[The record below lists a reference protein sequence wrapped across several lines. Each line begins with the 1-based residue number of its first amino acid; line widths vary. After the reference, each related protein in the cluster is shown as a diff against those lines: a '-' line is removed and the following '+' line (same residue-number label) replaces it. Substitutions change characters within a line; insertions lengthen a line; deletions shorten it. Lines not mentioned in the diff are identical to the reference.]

1 MSIIYTNNPYLYTQK
16 TIPFTQTNR
25 INMGLLI
32 YKASA
37 GSGKTFT
44 LAVEYI
50 KHLIRN
56 PRAYRQ
62 ILAVTFTNKATTE
75 MKERILQQ
83 LNGIRLGDPASDSYA
98 NRILTDLQQEPD
110 GGKWTKQK
118 VQEQANIAL
127 HYMLHDYNRFRV
139 ETIDSF
145 FQSVMRNLARELE
158 QSPNLNIELNNKEVV
173 ADAVESMMEKLTPT
187 SPLLKWLLDYI
198 EERINSNQRWNTTRE
213 LKEFSNHIF
222 NEQFIEQGDELRNEL
237 KNLEGMK
244 QFIGLLQSTEKE
256 VMEKMLAFANQFF
269 EILDKHELTVNDF
282 SYKTTGASS
291 YFIKLQNGDI
301 SHKILT
307 KRVVDGMLSADGW
320 VGKSSKEYK
329 KIFNLAEKELMP
341 LLNAA
346 EKERKQSLN
355 TINSCRKSLKNLHKL
370 QLLNHIN
377 EEVSTLNSEKN
388 RFLLSDTNTL
398 LHKLINEG
406 DSSFIFEKMG
416 TQISN
421 IMIDEFQDTS
431 RMQWDNFRLLL
442 LEGLSQGAESLIVGD
457 VKQSIYRWRNGDW
470 GILNNLGRKNPAQ
483 PSPLNKYPIKVETLK
498 TNRRSEKRIIDFNN
512 ELFSELVNLLNA
524 RRLSDLNEECLEIKN
539 AYADVRQESP
549 KATEAGYVKVTF
561 PDENTASER
570 EEAILESIGDEVER
584 MMEMGIKPE
593 QMAILVRQNK
603 QIAPIANYL
612 SAYLNVMVV
621 SDEAFRL
628 DASPAI
634 NMLIDALRYLADGE
648 DKISLRNLASNY
660 QRYIA
665 NETPSEEQLRTAPQS
680 LLPQAFETD
689 RTALGFM
696 PLYELLE
703 AIYSTLK
710 LNKIANQESYLFT
723 FFDHVSEYVQ
733 KEAADIT
740 HFLQHWDETLCSKT
754 IQSGNAKGIRAYTIH
769 KSKGLQFHTVLLP
782 YCNWSLETE
791 HQHLMW
797 CKPPTA
803 PYNTY
808 SLLPIDY
815 DQTMADSI
823 YRKEYQTEQLQLW
836 VDSLNTLYVALTR
849 AEKNLF
855 IWGMDCKDK
864 RIDSLLRA
872 ALEKVSKTL
881 GGNLYTNEYEYGTLY
896 CEQPQQARQAVGINR
911 LVFKS
916 EKLPV
921 QMEALSQRIEF
932 KQSNESS
939 TFIAG
944 KSEATSW
951 RRFINRGNLL
961 HYIFSQIATKED
973 AESIIGR
980 LLFDGTISADM
991 EAEVC
996 SLVTEALSHP
1006 LVSNWYD
1013 GSWKLLNE
1021 RDIIWME
1028 NGKLCNRRPDRV
1040 MMLGDKVVVVDF
1052 KFGEPRKAHHKQV
1065 KSYLA
1070 LLQRMGHKAENISG
1084 YLWYVEKGEVENI
1097 GQLDD

>member
-1 MSIIYTNNPYLYTQK
+1 
-16 TIPFTQTNR
+16 
-25 INMGLLI
+25 MGLLI

-62 ILAVTFTNKATTE
+62 ILAVTFTNKATAE

-98 NRILTDLQQEPD
+98 HRILSDLQQQPD
-110 GGKWTKQK
+110 GAGWTMQK
-118 VQEQANIAL
+118 VQERANIAL

-158 QSPNLNIELNNKEVV
+158 QSPNLNIELNTQEVV

-198 EERINSNQRWNTTRE
+198 EERISNNQRWNTTRE
-213 LKEFSNHIF
+213 LKDFGKHIF
-222 NEQFIEQGDELRNEL
+222 NEQFIEQGNELRNEL
-237 KNLEGMK
+237 KSLEGMR
-244 QFIGLLQSTEKE
+244 QFIALLQATEKE
-256 VMEKMLAFANQFF
+256 AMEKMGNYATQFF
-269 EILDKHELTVNDF
+269 ELLDKHGLEVDDF
-282 SYKTTGASS
+282 LYKASGVPG

-301 SHKILT
+301 SNKILT
-307 KRVVDGMLSADGW
+307 KRVQDGMLGTEIW
-320 VGKSSKEYK
+320 VNKKNTTVTTIVKE
-329 KIFNLAEKELMP
+329 ELMP

-346 EKERKQSLN
+346 ESERKQHLIA
-355 TINSCRKSLKNLHKL
+355 INSCRKSLKNLHKL
-370 QLLNHIN
+370 QLLNYIN

-388 RFLLSDTNTL
+388 RFLLTDTNAL

-406 DSSFIFEKMG
+406 DSSFIFEKLG

-470 GILNNLGRKNPAQ
+470 GILNNLGRKNPEQ
-483 PSPLNKYPIKVETLK
+483 PSPLDKYPIRVETLK
-498 TNRRSEKRIIDFNN
+498 TNRRSEKNIIDFNN
-512 ELFSELVNLLNA
+512 ELFSELVNLLNVK
-524 RRLSDLNEECLEIKN
+524 RLSELNEECLELKN
-539 AYADVRQESP
+539 AYADVRQLSP
-549 KATEAGYVKVTF
+549 KETKAGYVKVMF
-561 PDENTASER
+561 PDADTASER
-570 EEAILESIGDEVER
+570 EEAILESIGNEVKQLLAK
-584 MMEMGIKPE
+584 GIEPE
-593 QMAILVRQNK
+593 QMAILVRKNK

-612 SAYLNVMVV
+612 AEQLGVVVV

-628 DASPAI
+628 DASTTI
-634 NMLIDALRYLADGE
+634 NMLIDALRYLADNQ
-648 DKISLRNLASNY
+648 DKIALRNLASNY
-660 QRYIA
+660 SSHIA
-665 NETPSEEQLRTAPQS
+665 HQIASEEQLRTSPLQ
-680 LLPQAFETD
+680 LLPEAFGTQQT
-689 RTALGFM
+689 RMGFM

-703 AIYSTLK
+703 ELYILLE
-710 LNKIANQESYLFT
+710 LNKIEGQESYLFA
-723 FFDHVSEYVQ
+723 FFDHVSEYLQ

-754 IQSGNAKGIRAYTIH
+754 IQSGSAKGIRAYTIH

-782 YCNWSLETE
+782 YCNWSMETE
-791 HQHLMW
+791 HQHLTW

-815 DQTMADSI
+815 DLTMADTI
-823 YRKEYQTEQLQLW
+823 YRKDYQTEQLQLW

-855 IWGMDCKDK
+855 IWGLDCKTNH
-864 RIDSLLRA
+864 IDSLLRA
-872 ALEKVSKTL
+872 ALVKIEKSL
-881 GGNLYTNEYEYGTLY
+881 GGTLYSDEYTYGELY
-896 CEQPQQARQAVGINR
+896 CEQPAGKQQAANINR
-911 LVFKS
+911 LVFTS
-916 EKLPV
+916 QKLPAK
-921 QMEALSQRIEF
+921 MEALRHRIEF
-932 KQSNESS
+932 KQSNESA

-944 KSEATSW
+944 KSESTSW

-961 HYIFSQIATKED
+961 HYIFAQIATRED
-973 AESIIGR
+973 ADEVISR
-980 LLFDGTISADM
+980 LLFDGTIDVEMEQEVRTLVAD
-991 EAEVC
+991 
-996 SLVTEALSHP
+996 ALSHP
-1006 LVSNWYD
+1006 QVSSWYD

-1028 NGKLCNRRPDRV
+1028 NGELRNRRPDRV
-1040 MMLGDKVVVVDF
+1040 MMHADKVVVVDF

-1065 KSYLA
+1065 KGYLS
-1070 LLQRMGHKAENISG
+1070 LLQRMGHKAENTCG
-1084 YLWYVEKGEVENI
+1084 YLWYVEKGEVEEI
-1097 GQLDD
+1097 KS

>member
-1 MSIIYTNNPYLYTQK
+1 
-16 TIPFTQTNR
+16 
-25 INMGLLI
+25 MGLLI

-62 ILAVTFTNKATTE
+62 ILAVTFTNKATAE

-98 NRILTDLQQEPD
+98 HHILSDLQQQPD
-110 GGKWTKQK
+110 GAGWTMQK
-118 VQEQANIAL
+118 VQERANIAL

-158 QSPNLNIELNNKEVV
+158 QSPNLNIELNTQEVV

-198 EERINSNQRWNTTRE
+198 EERISNNQRWNTTRE
-213 LKEFSNHIF
+213 LKDFGKHIF
-222 NEQFIEQGDELRNEL
+222 NEQFIEQGNELRNEL
-237 KNLEGMK
+237 KSLEGMR
-244 QFIGLLQSTEKE
+244 QFIALLQATEKE
-256 VMEKMLAFANQFF
+256 AMEKMGNYATQFF
-269 EILDKHELTVNDF
+269 ELLDKHGLAVDDF
-282 SYKTTGASS
+282 LYKASGVPG

-301 SHKILT
+301 SNKILT
-307 KRVVDGMLSADGW
+307 KRVQDGMLGTEIW
-320 VGKSSKEYK
+320 VNKKNTTVTTIVKE
-329 KIFNLAEKELMP
+329 ELMP

-346 EKERKQSLN
+346 ESERKQHLIA
-355 TINSCRKSLKNLHKL
+355 INSCRKSLKNLHKL
-370 QLLNHIN
+370 QLLNYIN

-388 RFLLSDTNTL
+388 RFLLTDTNAL

-406 DSSFIFEKMG
+406 DSSFIFEKLG

-470 GILNNLGRKNPAQ
+470 GILNNLGRKNPEQ
-483 PSPLNKYPIKVETLK
+483 PSPLDKYPIRVETLK
-498 TNRRSEKRIIDFNN
+498 TNRRSEKNIIDFNN
-512 ELFSELVNLLNA
+512 ELFSELVNLLNVK
-524 RRLSDLNEECLEIKN
+524 RLSELNEECLELKN
-539 AYADVRQESP
+539 AYADVRQLSP
-549 KATEAGYVKVTF
+549 KETKAGYVKVMF
-561 PDENTASER
+561 PDADTATER
-570 EEAILESIGDEVER
+570 EEAILESIGNEVEQLLAK
-584 MMEMGIKPE
+584 GIEPE
-593 QMAILVRQNK
+593 QMAILVRKNK

-612 SAYLNVMVV
+612 AEQLGVVVV

-628 DASPAI
+628 DASTTI
-634 NMLIDALRYLADGE
+634 NMLIDALRYLADNQ
-648 DKISLRNLASNY
+648 DKIALRNLASNY
-660 QRYIA
+660 SSHIA
-665 NETPSEEQLRTAPQS
+665 HQIASEEQLRTSPLQ
-680 LLPQAFETD
+680 LLPEAFGTQQT
-689 RTALGFM
+689 RMGFM

-703 AIYSTLK
+703 ELYILLE
-710 LNKIANQESYLFT
+710 LNKIEGQESYLFA
-723 FFDHVSEYVQ
+723 FFDHVSEYLQ

-754 IQSGNAKGIRAYTIH
+754 IQSGSAKGIRAYTIH

-782 YCNWSLETE
+782 YCNWSMETE
-791 HQHLMW
+791 HQHLTW

-815 DQTMADSI
+815 DLTMADTI
-823 YRKEYQTEQLQLW
+823 YRKDYQTEQLQLW

-855 IWGMDCKDK
+855 IWGLDCKTNH
-864 RIDSLLRA
+864 IDSLLRA
-872 ALEKVSKTL
+872 ALVKIEKSL
-881 GGNLYTNEYEYGTLY
+881 GGTLYSDEYTYGELY
-896 CEQPQQARQAVGINR
+896 CEQPAGKQQAVNINR
-911 LVFKS
+911 LVFTS
-916 EKLPV
+916 QKLPAK
-921 QMEALSQRIEF
+921 MEALRHRIEF
-932 KQSNESS
+932 KQSNESA

-944 KSEATSW
+944 KSESTSW

-961 HYIFSQIATKED
+961 HYIFAQIATRED
-973 AESIIGR
+973 ADEVISR
-980 LLFDGTISADM
+980 LLFDGTIDVEMEQEVRTLVAD
-991 EAEVC
+991 
-996 SLVTEALSHP
+996 ALSHP
-1006 LVSNWYD
+1006 QVSSWYD

-1021 RDIIWME
+1021 RDIIWIE
-1028 NGKLCNRRPDRV
+1028 NGELRNRRPDRV
-1040 MMLGDKVVVVDF
+1040 MMHADKVVVVDF

-1065 KSYLA
+1065 KGYLS
-1070 LLQRMGHKAENISG
+1070 LLQRMGHKAENTSG
-1084 YLWYVEKGEVENI
+1084 YLWYVEKGEVEEI
-1097 GQLDD
+1097 KS

>member
-1 MSIIYTNNPYLYTQK
+1 
-16 TIPFTQTNR
+16 
-25 INMGLLI
+25 MGLLI

-83 LNGIRLGDPASDSYA
+83 LNGIRLNDPASESYA
-98 NRILTDLQQEPD
+98 NRILSDLQKQPD
-110 GGKWTKQK
+110 GAQWTKQK
-118 VQEQANIAL
+118 VQERANIAL
-127 HYMLHDYNRFRV
+127 HYMLHDYNRFRI

-158 QSPNLNIELNNKEVV
+158 QSPNLNIELNTQEVI
-173 ADAVESMMEKLTPT
+173 AKAVESMMEKLTPT

-198 EERINSNQRWNTTRE
+198 EERISNNQRWNTTRE
-213 LKEFSNHIF
+213 LKEFSKHIF
-222 NEQFIEQGDELRNEL
+222 NEQFIEQGNELRNEL
-237 KNLEGMK
+237 KNLEGMR
-244 QFIGLLQSTEKE
+244 QFIDLLQSTEKKA
-256 VMEKMLAFANQFF
+256 MEKMTNYANQFF
-269 EILDKHELTVNDF
+269 ELLDKHGLTVDDF
-282 SYKTTGASS
+282 LYKTSGVPS

-301 SHKILT
+301 SNKILT
-307 KRVVDGMLSADGW
+307 KRVQEGMLGTDIW
-320 VGKSSKEYK
+320 VNK
-329 KIFNLAEKELMP
+329 KNTKVTTIVAEELMP

-346 EKERKQSLN
+346 EQTRKQSLIN
-355 TINSCRKSLKNLHKL
+355 VNSCRKSLKNLHKL
-370 QLLNHIN
+370 QLLNYIN
-377 EEVSTLNSEKN
+377 EEVSILNSEKN
-388 RFLLSDTNTL
+388 RFLLSDTNAL

-406 DSSFIFEKMG
+406 DSSFIFEKLG

-470 GILNNLGRKNPAQ
+470 GILNNLGRKNPEHQSA
-483 PSPLNKYPIKVETLK
+483 LDKYPIKVETLK
-498 TNRRSEKRIIDFNN
+498 TNRRSEKNIIDFNN
-512 ELFSELVNLLNA
+512 ELFEELVKLLNA
-524 RRLSDLNEECLEIKN
+524 RRLNELNEECLELKN
-539 AYADVRQESP
+539 AYADVRQLSP
-549 KATEAGYVKVTF
+549 KEEQAGYVKVMF
-561 PDENTASER
+561 PEKDSASER
-570 EEAILESIGDEVER
+570 EDAILESIGDEVEQ
-584 MMEMGIKPE
+584 MIKKGIEPE

-612 SAYLNVMVV
+612 SERLGIVVV

-628 DASPAI
+628 DASTSI
-634 NMLIDALRYLADGE
+634 NMLIDALRYLADNQ
-648 DKISLRNLASNY
+648 DKIALRSLASNY
-660 QRYIA
+660 YLYIA
-665 NETPSEEQLRTAPQS
+665 NQIATEEQLRTSPLQ
-680 LLPQAFETD
+680 LLPEAFSTQQM
-689 RTALGFM
+689 RMGFM

-703 AIYSTLK
+703 ELYILLE
-710 LNKIANQESYLFT
+710 LNKIEGQESYLFT
-723 FFDHVSEYVQ
+723 FFDHVSEYLQ

-740 HFLQHWDETLCSKT
+740 HFLQHWDETLCNKT
-754 IQSGNAKGIRAYTIH
+754 IQSGSAKGIRAYTIH

-791 HQHLMW
+791 HQHLTW
-797 CKPPTA
+797 CKPSTA

-815 DQTMADSI
+815 DQTMADTI
-823 YRKEYQTEQLQLW
+823 YRKDYQTEQLQLW

-855 IWGMDCKDK
+855 IWGLDSKSN

-872 ALEKVSKTL
+872 ALVNINKVL
-881 GGNLYTNEYEYGTLY
+881 GGNLDTNEYKYGKLY
-896 CEQPQQARQAVGINR
+896 CEQPASRKQAENINR
-911 LVFKS
+911 LIFTSK
-916 EKLPV
+916 KLPTK
-921 QMEALSQRIEF
+921 MEALHHRIEF
-932 KQSNESS
+932 KQSNESA

-944 KSEATSW
+944 KNEATSW

-973 AESIIGR
+973 AESVISR
-980 LLFDGTISADM
+980 LLFDGTIEMNM
-991 EAEVC
+991 ETEVRT
-996 SLVTEALSHP
+996 LVGEALSHP
-1006 LVSNWYD
+1006 MVSSWYD

-1028 NGKLCNRRPDRV
+1028 NGELRNRRPDRV
-1040 MMLGDKVVVVDF
+1040 MMNGDKVVVIDF
-1052 KFGEPRKAHHKQV
+1052 KFGEPRNAHHKQV
-1065 KSYLA
+1065 KGYLS
-1070 LLQRMGHKAENISG
+1070 LLQRMGHKAENICG
-1084 YLWYVEKGEVENI
+1084 YLWYVEKGEVLVI
-1097 GQLDD
+1097 SD

>member
-1 MSIIYTNNPYLYTQK
+1 
-16 TIPFTQTNR
+16 
-25 INMGLLI
+25 MGLLI

-98 NRILTDLQQEPD
+98 NRILSDLQQESD
-110 GGKWTKQK
+110 GAKWTKQK
-118 VQEQANIAL
+118 VQERANIAL

-237 KNLEGMK
+237 KSLEEMR

-256 VMEKMLAFANQFF
+256 AMEKMLAFATQFF
-269 EILDKHELTVNDF
+269 ELLEKHGLTVDDF
-282 SYKTTGASS
+282 LYKASGVPG
-291 YFIKLQNGDI
+291 YFIKLQNGEI
-301 SHKILT
+301 SNKQLLT
-307 KRVVDGMLSADGW
+307 KRVLEGMLGTDIW
-320 VGKSSKEYK
+320 VNK
-329 KIFNLAEKELMP
+329 KNTKITQIVTNELMP

-388 RFLLSDTNTL
+388 RFLLTDTNTL

-470 GILNNLGRKNPAQ
+470 GILNNLGRKNPEQ
-483 PSPLNKYPIKVETLK
+483 KSPLDKYPIKVETLK

-524 RRLSDLNEECLEIKN
+524 KRLSELNEECLELKN

-561 PDENTASER
+561 PDKDTASER
-570 EEAILESIGDEVER
+570 EEAILESIGNEVEQLL
-584 MMEMGIKPE
+584 EKGIKPE

-612 SAYLNVMVV
+612 AEYLGVMVV

-634 NMLIDALRYLADGE
+634 NMLIDALRYLADDE
-648 DKISLRNLASNY
+648 DNISLRNLASNY
-660 QRYIA
+660 SLYIA
-665 NETPSEEQLRTAPQS
+665 NETPSEEQLRTAPLS
-680 LLPQAFETD
+680 LLPQALETN
-689 RTALGFM
+689 RTSLGFM

-703 AIYSTLK
+703 AMYSMLK
-710 LNKIANQESYLFT
+710 LNKIEGQESYLFT

-754 IQSGNAKGIRAYTIH
+754 IQSGNAKGIHAYTIH

-855 IWGMDCKDK
+855 IWGMDCKEK

-872 ALEKVSKTL
+872 ALVKVSETL

-896 CEQPQQARQAVGINR
+896 CEQPQQARQAEGINR
-911 LVFKS
+911 LVFES

-921 QMEALSQRIEF
+921 QMEALGQRIEF

-951 RRFINRGNLL
+951 HRFINRGNLL

-973 AESIIGR
+973 AESVISR

-991 EAEVC
+991 ETEVR
-996 SLVTEALSHP
+996 SLVTDALSHP
-1006 LVSNWYD
+1006 QVSNWYD

-1028 NGKLCNRRPDRV
+1028 NGELRNRRPDRV

-1065 KSYLA
+1065 KGYLS

-1084 YLWYVEKGEVENI
+1084 YLWYVEKGEVEEIKN
-1097 GQLDD
+1097 

>member
-1 MSIIYTNNPYLYTQK
+1 
-16 TIPFTQTNR
+16 
-25 INMGLLI
+25 MGLLI

-62 ILAVTFTNKATTE
+62 ILAVTFTNKATAE

-83 LNGIRLGDPASDSYA
+83 LNGIRLGDPASNSYA
-98 NRILTDLQQEPD
+98 NRILSDLQQQPD
-110 GGKWTKQK
+110 GAQWTMQK
-118 VQEQANIAL
+118 VQERANIAL

-158 QSPNLNIELNNKEVV
+158 QSPNLNIELNTQEVV

-198 EERINSNQRWNTTRE
+198 EERISNNQRWNTTRE
-213 LKEFSNHIF
+213 LKDFSKHIF
-222 NEQFIEQGDELRNEL
+222 NEQFIEQGNELRNEL
-237 KNLEGMK
+237 KSLEGMR

-256 VMEKMLAFANQFF
+256 AVEKMTDYANQFF
-269 EILDKHELTVNDF
+269 DLLDKYGLTVDDF
-282 SYKTTGASS
+282 LYKTSGVPS
-291 YFIKLQNGDI
+291 YFIKLQKGDI
-301 SHKILT
+301 SNKILT
-307 KRVVDGMLSADGW
+307 KRVQDGMLGTEIW
-320 VGKSSKEYK
+320 VNK
-329 KIFNLAEKELMP
+329 KNTKVTAIVKDELMP
-341 LLNAA
+341 LLNDA
-346 EKERKQSLN
+346 EQTRKQSLS
-355 TINSCRKSLKNLHKL
+355 TANSCRKSLKNLHKL
-370 QLLNHIN
+370 QLLNYIN

-388 RFLLSDTNTL
+388 RFLLTDTNAL
-398 LHKLINEG
+398 LHQLINEG
-406 DSSFIFEKMG
+406 DSSFIFEKLG

-470 GILNNLGRKNPAQ
+470 GILNNLGRKNTEQ
-483 PSPLNKYPIKVETLK
+483 PSALDKYPIRVETLK
-498 TNRRSEKRIIDFNN
+498 TNRRSEKNIIDFNN
-512 ELFSELVNLLNA
+512 ELFDELVNLLNV
-524 RRLSDLNEECLEIKN
+524 RRLSELNEECLELKN
-539 AYADVRQESP
+539 AYADVRQLSSKE
-549 KATEAGYVKVTF
+549 EQAGYVKVMF
-561 PDENTASER
+561 PDEDSAGER
-570 EEAILESIGDEVER
+570 EEAILESIGNEVEQ
-584 MMEMGIKPE
+584 MLAKGIKPE
-593 QMAILVRQNK
+593 QMAILVRKNK

-612 SAYLNVMVV
+612 SERLGVVVV

-628 DASPAI
+628 DASTSI
-634 NMLIDALRYLADGE
+634 NMLIDALRYLSDNQ
-648 DKISLRNLASNY
+648 DKIALRNLASTY
-660 QRYIA
+660 SLYIA
-665 NETPSEEQLRTAPQS
+665 NQIATEEQLRTSPLQLLPEAFCTQQS
-680 LLPQAFETD
+680 LMS
-689 RTALGFM
+689 FM

-703 AIYSTLK
+703 ELYILLE
-710 LNKIANQESYLFT
+710 LNKIEGQESYLFA
-723 FFDHVSEYVQ
+723 FFDHVGEYLQ

-754 IQSGNAKGIRAYTIH
+754 IQSGSAKGIRAYTIH

-791 HQHLMW
+791 HQHLTW
-797 CKPPTA
+797 CKPPIA

-815 DQTMADSI
+815 DLTMADSI
-823 YRKEYQTEQLQLW
+823 YRKDYQTEQLQLW

-855 IWGMDCKDK
+855 IWGFDSKTNH
-864 RIDSLLRA
+864 IDSLLRA
-872 ALEKVSKTL
+872 ALVKVNKTL
-881 GGNLYTNEYEYGTLY
+881 GGNLCTDEYEYGELY
-896 CEQPQQARQAVGINR
+896 CKQPASKEQAANINR
-911 LVFKS
+911 LIFTS
-916 EKLPV
+916 EKIPV
-921 QMEALSQRIEF
+921 KMEALNHRIEF
-932 KQSNESS
+932 KQSNESA

-944 KSEATSW
+944 KNEANSW

-973 AESIIGR
+973 AESVISR
-980 LLFDGTISADM
+980 LLFDGTIDIEM
-991 EAEVC
+991 EANVR
-996 SLVTEALSHP
+996 SIVTDALSHP
-1006 LVSNWYD
+1006 LVSTWYD

-1040 MMLGDKVVVVDF
+1040 MMSGDIVVVIDF
-1052 KFGEPRKAHHKQV
+1052 KFGEPRKVHHKQV
-1065 KSYLA
+1065 KGYLS
-1070 LLQRMGHKAENISG
+1070 LLQRMGHKAENLCG
-1084 YLWYVEKGEVENI
+1084 YLWYVEKGEVEEIEN
-1097 GQLDD
+1097 

>member
-1 MSIIYTNNPYLYTQK
+1 
-16 TIPFTQTNR
+16 
-25 INMGLLI
+25 MGLLI

-62 ILAVTFTNKATTE
+62 ILAVTFTNKATAE

-98 NRILTDLQQEPD
+98 HCILTDLQQQPD
-110 GGKWTKQK
+110 GAGWTMQK
-118 VQEQANIAL
+118 VQERANIAL

-158 QSPNLNIELNNKEVV
+158 QSPNLNIELNTLEVV

-198 EERINSNQRWNTTRE
+198 EERISNNQRWNTTRE
-213 LKEFSNHIF
+213 LKDFGKHIF
-222 NEQFIEQGDELRNEL
+222 NEQFIEQGNELRNEL
-237 KNLEGMK
+237 KSLEGMR
-244 QFIGLLQSTEKE
+244 QFIALLQATEKE
-256 VMEKMLAFANQFF
+256 TMEKMGNYATQFF
-269 EILDKHELTVNDF
+269 ALLDKHELAVDDF
-282 SYKTTGASS
+282 LYKASGVPG

-301 SHKILT
+301 SNKILT
-307 KRVVDGMLSADGW
+307 KRVQDGMLSTEIW
-320 VGKSSKEYK
+320 VNKKNTTVTTIVKE
-329 KIFNLAEKELMP
+329 ELMP

-346 EKERKQSLN
+346 ESERKQHLIA
-355 TINSCRKSLKNLHKL
+355 INSCRKSLKNLHKL
-370 QLLNHIN
+370 QLLNYIN

-388 RFLLSDTNTL
+388 RFLLTDTNAL

-406 DSSFIFEKMG
+406 DSSFIFEKLG

-470 GILNNLGRKNPAQ
+470 GILNNLGRKNPEQ
-483 PSPLNKYPIKVETLK
+483 PSPLDKYPIRVETLK
-498 TNRRSEKRIIDFNN
+498 TNRRSEKNIIDFNN
-512 ELFSELVNLLNA
+512 ELFCELVNLLNVK
-524 RRLSDLNEECLEIKN
+524 RLSELNEECLELKN
-539 AYADVRQESP
+539 AYADVRQLSP
-549 KATEAGYVKVTF
+549 KETKAGYVKVMF
-561 PDENTASER
+561 PDADTASER
-570 EEAILESIGDEVER
+570 EEAILESIGNEVEQLLAK
-584 MMEMGIKPE
+584 GIEPE
-593 QMAILVRQNK
+593 QMAILVRKNK

-612 SAYLNVMVV
+612 AEQLGVVVV

-628 DASPAI
+628 DASTTI
-634 NMLIDALRYLADGE
+634 NMLIDALRYLADNQ
-648 DKISLRNLASNY
+648 DKIALRNLASNY
-660 QRYIA
+660 SSHIA
-665 NETPSEEQLRTAPQS
+665 HQIASEEQLRTSPLQ
-680 LLPQAFETD
+680 LLPEAFGTQQT
-689 RTALGFM
+689 RMGFM

-703 AIYSTLK
+703 ELYILLE
-710 LNKIANQESYLFT
+710 LNKIEGQESYLFA
-723 FFDHVSEYVQ
+723 FFDHVSEYLQ

-754 IQSGNAKGIRAYTIH
+754 IQSGSAKGIRAYTIH

-782 YCNWSLETE
+782 YCNWSMETE
-791 HQHLMW
+791 HQHLTW

-815 DQTMADSI
+815 DLTMADTI
-823 YRKEYQTEQLQLW
+823 YRKDYQTEQLQLW

-855 IWGMDCKDK
+855 IWGLDCKTNH
-864 RIDSLLRA
+864 IDSLLRA
-872 ALEKVSKTL
+872 ALVKIEKSL
-881 GGNLYTNEYEYGTLY
+881 GGTLYSDEYEYGELY
-896 CEQPQQARQAVGINR
+896 CEQPADKQQAANINR
-911 LVFKS
+911 LVFTS
-916 EKLPV
+916 HKLPAK
-921 QMEALSQRIEF
+921 MEALRHRIEF
-932 KQSNESS
+932 KQSNESA

-944 KSEATSW
+944 KSESTSW

-961 HYIFSQIATKED
+961 HYIFAQIATKED
-973 AESIIGR
+973 ADEVISR
-980 LLFDGTISADM
+980 LLFDGTIDVEMEQEVRTLVAD
-991 EAEVC
+991 
-996 SLVTEALSHP
+996 ALSHP
-1006 LVSNWYD
+1006 QVSSWYD

-1028 NGKLCNRRPDRV
+1028 NGELRNRRPDRV
-1040 MMLGDKVVVVDF
+1040 MMHADKVVVVDF
-1052 KFGEPRKAHHKQV
+1052 KFGEPRKVHHKQV
-1065 KSYLA
+1065 KGYLS
-1070 LLQRMGHKAENISG
+1070 LLQRMGHKAENTCG
-1084 YLWYVEKGEVENI
+1084 YLWYVEKGEVEEIKN
-1097 GQLDD
+1097 

>member
-1 MSIIYTNNPYLYTQK
+1 
-16 TIPFTQTNR
+16 
-25 INMGLLI
+25 MGLLI

-83 LNGIRLGDPASDSYA
+83 LNGIRLNDPASESYA
-98 NRILTDLQQEPD
+98 NRILSDLQKQPD
-110 GGKWTKQK
+110 GAQWTKQK
-118 VQEQANIAL
+118 VQERANIAL
-127 HYMLHDYNRFRV
+127 HYMLHDYNRFRI

-158 QSPNLNIELNNKEVV
+158 QSPNLNIELNTQEVI
-173 ADAVESMMEKLTPT
+173 AKAVESMMEKLTPT

-198 EERINSNQRWNTTRE
+198 EERISNNQRWNTTRE
-213 LKEFSNHIF
+213 LKEFSKHIF
-222 NEQFIEQGDELRNEL
+222 NEQFIEQGNELRNEL
-237 KNLEGMK
+237 KNLEGMR
-244 QFIGLLQSTEKE
+244 QFIDLLQSTEKKA
-256 VMEKMLAFANQFF
+256 MEKMTNYANQFF
-269 EILDKHELTVNDF
+269 ELLDKHGLTVDDF
-282 SYKTTGASS
+282 LYKTSGVPS

-301 SHKILT
+301 SNKILT
-307 KRVVDGMLSADGW
+307 KRVQEGMLGTDIW
-320 VGKSSKEYK
+320 VNK
-329 KIFNLAEKELMP
+329 KNTKVTTIVAEELMP

-346 EKERKQSLN
+346 EQTRKQSLIN
-355 TINSCRKSLKNLHKL
+355 VNSCRKSLKNLHKL
-370 QLLNHIN
+370 QLLNYIN
-377 EEVSTLNSEKN
+377 EEVSILNSEKN
-388 RFLLSDTNTL
+388 RFLLSDTNAL

-406 DSSFIFEKMG
+406 DSSFIFEKLG

-470 GILNNLGRKNPAQ
+470 GILNNLGRKNPEHQSA
-483 PSPLNKYPIKVETLK
+483 LDKYPIKVETLK
-498 TNRRSEKRIIDFNN
+498 TNRRSEKNIIDFNN
-512 ELFSELVNLLNA
+512 ELFEELVKLLNA
-524 RRLSDLNEECLEIKN
+524 RRLNELNEECLELKN
-539 AYADVRQESP
+539 AYADVRQLSP
-549 KATEAGYVKVTF
+549 KEEQAGYVKVMF
-561 PDENTASER
+561 PEKDSASER
-570 EEAILESIGDEVER
+570 EDAILESIGDEVEQ
-584 MMEMGIKPE
+584 MIKKGIEPE

-612 SAYLNVMVV
+612 SERLGIVVV

-628 DASPAI
+628 DASTSI
-634 NMLIDALRYLADGE
+634 NMLIDALRYLADNQ
-648 DKISLRNLASNY
+648 DKIALCSLASNY
-660 QRYIA
+660 YLYIA
-665 NETPSEEQLRTAPQS
+665 NQIATEEQLRTSPLQ
-680 LLPQAFETD
+680 LLPEAFSTQQM
-689 RTALGFM
+689 RMGFM

-703 AIYSTLK
+703 ELYILLE
-710 LNKIANQESYLFT
+710 LNKIEGQESYLFT
-723 FFDHVSEYVQ
+723 FFDHVSEYLQ

-740 HFLQHWDETLCSKT
+740 HFLQHWDETLCNKT
-754 IQSGNAKGIRAYTIH
+754 IQSGSAKGIRAYTIH

-791 HQHLMW
+791 HQHLTW

-815 DQTMADSI
+815 DQTMADTI
-823 YRKEYQTEQLQLW
+823 YRKDYQTEQLQLW

-855 IWGMDCKDK
+855 IWGLDSKSN

-872 ALEKVSKTL
+872 ALVNINKVL
-881 GGNLYTNEYEYGTLY
+881 GGNLDTNEYEYGKLY
-896 CEQPQQARQAVGINR
+896 CEQPASRKQAENINR
-911 LVFKS
+911 LIFTSK
-916 EKLPV
+916 KLPTK
-921 QMEALSQRIEF
+921 MEALHHRIEF
-932 KQSNESS
+932 KQSNESA

-944 KSEATSW
+944 KNEATSW

-973 AESIIGR
+973 AESVISR
-980 LLFDGTISADM
+980 LLFDGTIEMNM
-991 EAEVC
+991 ETEVRT
-996 SLVTEALSHP
+996 LVSEALSHP
-1006 LVSNWYD
+1006 MVSSWYD

-1028 NGKLCNRRPDRV
+1028 NGELRNRRPDRV
-1040 MMLGDKVVVVDF
+1040 MMNGDKVVVIDF

-1065 KSYLA
+1065 KGYLS
-1070 LLQRMGHKAENISG
+1070 LLQRMGHKAENICG
-1084 YLWYVEKGEVENI
+1084 YLWYVEKGEVLVI
-1097 GQLDD
+1097 SD